1 MILYNIYTHVL
12 HFETMSIYNKSI
24 YNRSISRL
32 RKIGAECDER
42 VVNNNINIRGE
53 KLNTETINKIL
64 ELLRNSNS
72 DCDDDDDLGQLDK
85 IRKRLLKKLDALRSI
100 VGTDFNDMISNDE
113 VLIDS
118 SKTIKGLEKIEKYV
132 DSILKK
138 SKRSEEKLTKK
149 KATTEKTKKPVKTK
163 LENQKKSGND
173 NEKVIDLTQSI

>member
-1 MILYNIYTHVL
+1 
-12 HFETMSIYNKSI
+12 MSIYNKSV

-72 DCDDDDDLGQLDK
+72 DCDDDDLGQLDK

-149 KATTEKTKKPVKTK
+149 KSTTEKTKKPVKIK
-163 LENQKKSGND
+163 RENQKNSGND